1 MILKEPRIVDIT
13 DEDDKQDNE
22 NKAEKQ
28 TAVRPGK
35 LFDFLALFWFL
46 K

>member
-13 DEDDKQDNE
+13 DEDDKQENE

-28 TAVRPGK
+28 TVLRTGN
-35 LFDFLALFWFL
+35 LFDFLVLF
-46 K
+46 